1 MRKIR
6 VGLKSRSY
14 EILVDKEILSHAGR
28 LIKRSPILQRS
39 VLVVTQKEVAVY
51 YQQSLLESLTQ
62 EGFNADFFVTPA
74 SKSSEAS
81 KSQAVFLKLIKKI
94 ASLGGRHQSILLI
107 ALGGGVIGDLTGFA
121 ASTYRRGVP
130 YVQIPTT
137 LTAQVD
143 SSIGGKTGIDLPEGK
158 NLLGAIYQPALG
170 LSDVSLL
177 SSLPERHW
185 SDGFAEV
192 IKYGVIKDPALF
204 ALLEKHGKTELRQ
217 NKRKLEKVIFRCAK
231 IKARIVSEDEMDKKG
246 LRMILNFG
254 HTTGH
259 AIESVSGFARQVTH
273 GEAVGIGMLVACDI
287 AEKLGILKDRR
298 LTERLEKTLMKFD
311 LPLHYRGLS
320 VEALLKAM
328 GFDKK
333 SEGGKNRFVLPVS
346 LGKVTIVTDVPLSAI
361 AESLQ
366 KRKG

>member
-1 MRKIR
+1 MDKD
-6 VGLKSRSY
+6 LLSR
-14 EILVDKEILSHAGR
+14 AGR
-28 LIKRSPILQRS
+28 LIKSSPISQRS
-39 VLVVTQKEVAVY
+39 ALVVSQKEVAVY
-51 YQQSLLESLTQ
+51 YQRPLFESLTQ
-62 EGFNADFFVTPA
+62 EGFNVDFFVTPA
-74 SKSSEAS
+74 TKSSEAS

-94 ASLGGRHQSILLI
+94 ASLSGRHQSILLI

-121 ASTYRRGVP
+121 ASIYRRGIP

-158 NLLGAIYQPALG
+158 NLLGAIYQPALV

-204 ALLEKHGKTELRQ
+204 SLLEKQGKTRLRQ
-217 NKRKLEKVIFRCAK
+217 NKRQLEKVIFRCAK
-231 IKARIVSEDEMDKKG
+231 IKARIVCQDERDKKG

-254 HTTGH
+254 HTAGH

-287 AEKLGILKDRR
+287 AEKLGILKDRH
-298 LTERLEKTLMKFD
+298 LIERLEKTLMKFE
-311 LPLHYRGLS
+311 LPLYYRGLS
-320 VEALLKAM
+320 VDALLKAM

-333 SEGGKNRFVLPVS
+333 SEGGQNRFVLPVS
-346 LGKVTIVTDVPLSAI
+346 LGKATIVTDVPHSVI
-361 AESLQ
+361 AESLE